1 MPWGVTGMWMM
12 QSVGLGLAGLF
23 LLGFYLWL
31 VRMPTRRA
39 GT

>member
-1 MPWGVTGMWMM
+1 MWLM
-12 QSVGLGLAGLF
+12 QSVGLGLAGLL

-31 VRMPTRRA
+31 LRVAEHRA